1 MQVEL
6 LKFLND
12 LIAKNPLFQ
21 EIGIVEIL
29 QNFSRGSFGMIVS
42 DKEIEKF
49 GGEKNLQKLSL
60 EILKSDKI
68 LHNNNSK

>member
-12 LIAKNPLFQ
+12 LIAKNSLFKDL
-21 EIGIVEIL
+21 GIIEIL
-29 QNFSRGSFGMIVS
+29 QNFSRGSFGIIVS
-42 DKEIEKF
+42 DQDVKKF
-49 GGEKNLQKLSL
+49 GGEQNLKKLSL

-68 LHNNNSK
+68 LHNSK